1 MDPVICLVMVVT
13 KSKSDAIDYVAIL
26 IMLYTA
32 VIMTGIA
39 LYSLILVIMQASWY
53 KKSAFPDIEFKGV
66 QYHGG
71 EWAMFFPDFLFKPWT
86 CFVVGG
92 KGFY

>member
-39 LYSLILVIMQASWY
+39 LYSLILVIMQAS
-53 KKSAFPDIEFKGV
+53 
-66 QYHGG
+66 
-71 EWAMFFPDFLFKPWT
+71 
-86 CFVVGG
+86 
-92 KGFY
+92 